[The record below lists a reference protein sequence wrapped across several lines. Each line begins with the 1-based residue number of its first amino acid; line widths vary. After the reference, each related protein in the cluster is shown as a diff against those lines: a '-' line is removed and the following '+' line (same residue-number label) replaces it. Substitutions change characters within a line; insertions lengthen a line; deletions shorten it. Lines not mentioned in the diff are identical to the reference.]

1 MNDPASGSTDSSCVL
16 DMRVI
21 QDLRDLGGEDDP
33 GLLLE
38 LIDMFLADAP
48 TRMAEIDA
56 SLKNGD
62 VKTLERAAHTLKSSC
77 ANIGAMG
84 LSALCKQMEEHARK
98 KAFEPIPSLLSA
110 STKSLAEV
118 AAALRNLPA

>member
-1 MNDPASGSTDSSCVL
+1 VTDPAPRSIESSSVL

-38 LIDMFLADAP
+38 LVDMFLADSPA
-48 TRMAEIDA
+48 RMTEIQT
-56 SLKNGD
+56 SLANGD
-62 VKTLERAAHTLKSSC
+62 VKTLERAAHTLKSSS
-77 ANIGAMG
+77 ANIGALG
-84 LSALCKQMEEHARK
+84 LSKLCKQMEELARK
-98 KAFEPIPSLLSA
+98 QTCESIPSLFEA

-118 AAALRNLPA
+118 ATALRALTN